1 MLFHIFQLTDR
12 IIIELHL
19 VNFPS
24 LLVIVASLLMKRRD
38 LPLGHPYIYNI
49 KLLLEPVIAS

>member
-1 MLFHIFQLTDR
+1 MTDR